1 MPAPTTFSKSIILHI
16 PKDNAPSD
24 KQLGKDYQ

>member
-24 KQLGKDYQ
+24 KQFGKDYQ